1 MVGVGR
7 GYLHHQSGIMT
18 AFALIDGNCFYC
30 SCERVFNPSLKGKP
44 LIVLSNN
51 DGCAISR
58 TDEAKAMGIAMGAP
72 WFQIKHLES
81 RGLVGLSANFP
92 LYGDMS
98 ERMMR
103 IIGRFA
109 PVQEVYSIDECFL
122 DLSGMTQDLTQYG
135 QQIRHQVFRDS
146 GIPTCVGIGP
156 TKTLAKLA
164 NHMAKKQKQW
174 NGVCD
179 LTALTRQDLA
189 QAMHSI
195 KVTEVWGV
203 GKKISRQLN
212 ELGIVTAL
220 DLARLNP
227 ETARRKFSI
236 LLGKTIQELRG
247 TPRIA
252 FETDM
257 EPKKQIISS
266 RSFGFPVTGMSQ
278 LAEAISAFTT
288 IACRKL
294 RQQGSMAGGISV
306 FIRTSLFRP
315 GRQYSAS
322 HLVYLNSPSSD
333 TIAHTKAALSALQK
347 IFRPG
352 FNYAKAGVMLFDIE
366 DSLIIQQ
373 ALFPVEPEHEKR
385 EKLMSML
392 DAINRQFGKD
402 TLKIAAT
409 GLHPNDN
416 WFMRQERITQGY
428 TTNWNELMVVRA

>member
-1 MVGVGR
+1 
-7 GYLHHQSGIMT
+7 MT

-44 LIVLSNN
+44 LIILSNN

-103 IIGRFA
+103 IISRFA
-109 PVQEVYSIDECFL
+109 TVQEVYSIDESFL
-122 DLSGMTQDLTQYG
+122 DLSGIRQNMTWYG
-135 QQIRHQVFRDS
+135 QQIRHQVLRDV

-164 NHMAKKQKQW
+164 NYMAKEQTQW

-189 QAMHSI
+189 QAMRNI
-195 KVTEVWGV
+195 KVGKVWGV
-203 GKKISRQLN
+203 GKKINQRLN
-212 ELGIVTAL
+212 SMGISTAL

-227 ETARRKFSI
+227 EKARKEFSI
-236 LLGKTIQELRG
+236 VLEKTIQELRG
-247 TPRIA
+247 TPRIT

-266 RSFGFPVTGMSQ
+266 RSFGFPVTSLRQ
-278 LAEAISAFTT
+278 LAHAVSEFTA
-288 IACRKL
+288 IACSKL
-294 RQQGSMAGGISV
+294 RQQGSMAGGLSV
-306 FIRTSLFRP
+306 FIRTSPFRP
-315 GRQYSAS
+315 GRQYGAS
-322 HLVYLNSPSSD
+322 YLVYLNTPSSD
-333 TIAHTKAALSALQK
+333 TIAHTQAALSALQK
-347 IFRPG
+347 LFRPG
-352 FNYAKAGVMLFDIE
+352 FNYAKAGVMLLDIE
-366 DSLIIQQ
+366 DSQIIQQ
-373 ALFPVEPEHEKR
+373 TLFSVEPEYEKR
-385 EKLMSML
+385 ERLMHTL
-392 DAINRQFGKD
+392 DAINRQFGRN

-409 GLHPNDN
+409 GIHAKDN
-416 WFMRQERITQGY
+416 WFMRQERKTQGY

>member
-1 MVGVGR
+1 
-7 GYLHHQSGIMT
+7 MT
-18 AFALIDGNCFYC
+18 VFALIDGNCFYC
-30 SCERVFNPSLKGKP
+30 SCEQVFKPSLKGKP

-58 TDEAKAMGIAMGAP
+58 TDEAKALGIAMGAP

-103 IIGRFA
+103 IISRFS
-109 PVQEVYSIDECFL
+109 PFQEVYSIDESFL
-122 DLSGMTQDLTQYG
+122 DLSGIMQDMTQYG
-135 QQIRHQVFRDS
+135 QQIRHEILRDT

-164 NHMAKKQKQW
+164 NHMAKKQQQW

-189 QAMHSI
+189 RAMRNI
-195 KVTEVWGV
+195 KAGDVWGI
-203 GKKISRQLN
+203 GRKISQRLN
-212 ELGIVTAL
+212 DMKIFTAL

-227 ETARRKFSI
+227 ETARKKFSI
-236 LLGKTIQELRG
+236 VLGKTIQELRG
-247 TPRIA
+247 TPKIA

-266 RSFGFPVTGMSQ
+266 RSFGIPITSMQQ
-278 LAEAISAFTT
+278 LAAAISTFTA
-288 IACRKL
+288 IACEKL

-306 FIRTSLFRP
+306 FIRTSPFRP
-315 GRQYSAS
+315 EKQYSAS
-322 HLVYLNSPSSD
+322 HFVSLDYPSSD
-333 TIAHTKAALSALQK
+333 TITHTQAALSALQK

-352 FNYAKAGVMLFDIE
+352 FNYAKARVMLLDIE
-366 DSLIIQQ
+366 DTQMIQQ
-373 ALFPVEPEHEKR
+373 SLFSIEPEYEKR
-385 EKLMSML
+385 EKLMSTL
-392 DAINRQFGKD
+392 DSINRQFGKN

-409 GLHPNDN
+409 GIHAKEN
-416 WFMRQERITQGY
+416 WYMRQERKTQGY
-428 TTNWNELMVVRA
+428 TTNWNELMVARAS